1 MTNSTSTDIE
11 RNQYLY
17 TSLVLDFANQIRSG
31 GKEPGEKLPSLR
43 KLAED
48 VGVSV
53 TTVLTAYEEL
63 VALGL
68 IESRPK
74 SGFFVSRTK
83 LASVNI
89 PGRTSPRGNALQLSI
104 SKPAMALLSQVSRT
118 DVAPLG
124 CAVPSAELLDT
135 IKIDR
140 LMNRINRTAQG
151 RLNTYAPALGLQ
163 ELREQLAKRHAGIG
177 DFADPEQI
185 IITNGC
191 TEALSLILQTVAR
204 RGDTIALESPT
215 YFGVLQI
222 LEAQGLSIRAPDG
235 SPRRLSG

>member
-1 MTNSTSTDIE
+1 M
-11 RNQYLY
+11 
-17 TSLVLDFANQIRSG
+17 
-31 GKEPGEKLPSLR
+31 
-43 KLAED
+43 
-48 VGVSV
+48 
-53 TTVLTAYEEL
+53 
-63 VALGL
+63 
-68 IESRPK
+68 
-74 SGFFVSRTK
+74 
-83 LASVNI
+83 
-89 PGRTSPRGNALQLSI
+89 
-104 SKPAMALLSQVSRT
+104 SQVSRT

-204 RGDTIALESPT
+204 RGDTIALD
-215 YFGVLQI
+215 LRRI
-222 LEAQGLSIRAPDG
+222 LVSSR
-235 SPRRLSG
+235 SWRLKA